1 MLLQILIND
10 AALPQLASWKCMIS
24 TPPGLAQALCKPA
37 SGDSVYAFHW
47 PASTRPLVAQMP
59 GLSIIVT
66 TMPTAPIGN
75 PESTDDEQVVPA
87 DGLAS

>member
-1 MLLQILIND
+1 
-10 AALPQLASWKCMIS
+10 
-24 TPPGLAQALCKPA
+24 
-37 SGDSVYAFHW
+37 
-47 PASTRPLVAQMP
+47 MP

>member
-1 MLLQILIND
+1 MSGNW
-10 AALPQLASWKCMIS
+10 LARA
-24 TPPGLAQALCKPA
+24 PRL
-37 SGDSVYAFHW
+37 
-47 PASTRPLVAQMP
+47 AQMP